1 MQKGEAD
8 VLAALV
14 PSESRTQPFHLPLG
28 LPKELLGAASLS
40 LSPRPSEKEPRAGA
54 GAAGGAAGQGVLLRG
69 AGSPGAPSQLLHTE
83 SSHGE
88 PALEPNA
95 RLALEALLSCSRLG
109 QVTKG

>member
-1 MQKGEAD
+1 M
-8 VLAALV
+8 
-14 PSESRTQPFHLPLG
+14 LP
-28 LPKELLGAASLS
+28 
-40 LSPRPSEKEPRAGA
+40 
-54 GAAGGAAGQGVLLRG
+54 RG
-69 AGSPGAPSQLLHTE
+69 AGSPGAPSQLLHPE